1 MPPISLRMLPHTRA
15 TLMAYSRRITPQ
27 REFAKPLTVLLRL
40 SISPILTS
48 PPMMLVPCH
57 RCWACKPYQRGI
69 HSRACIGAFR
79 GRCTAT
85 YRGPVAGTAQTVEC
99 TSGITREGRADS
111 VEASLVRSAGIIA
124 ATTVKNVGF
133 EVVAAAVTKCNALTS
148 AVDEV
153 PVDEETVVVPND
165 EEEDV
170 GKEVDDSVLLV
181 VDEALLLADVL
192 EPLEVDVMLVDD
204 DSDDDESVLLA
215 VDDEILLNDELESL
229 DVGITLLDDSD
240 PVLLFEVV
248 GMLLDE
254 LNEVLVNETLELLSE
269 ADDVLLLELSEE
281 VLLLME
287 LEVSDE
293 LEEELLERLS
303 EEVVEDIEL
312 VGVAL
317 DEELGELSVLLV
329 IGFSSEVVEEL
340 LDAVD
345 EVPEVVG
352 SSIVDELPEL
362 EDAVVDAVE
371 TDVEELKELKVVGVL
386 DELLD
391 SVGEDEE
398 LPVLDDDVVG
408 LEEELS
414 VLADDVAE
422 LEEGPLVLV
431 DDNVL
436 EITLLVTLLDNEEDV
451 CVLDEIGELAED
463 EGVNTGHDVPVV
475 EILVMVVVAV
485 LVTVCDI

>member
-48 PPMMLVPCH
+48 PPMMLV
-57 RCWACKPYQRGI
+57 G
-69 HSRACIGAFR
+69 GL
-79 GRCTAT
+79 G
-85 YRGPVAGTAQTVEC
+85 VA
-99 TSGITREGRADS
+99 
-111 VEASLVRSAGIIA
+111 LV
-124 ATTVKNVGF
+124 VDV
-133 EVVAAAVTKCNALTS
+133 
-148 AVDEV
+148 VDEV

-165 EEEDV
+165 KEEDV

-240 PVLLFEVV
+240 PVLLVEVV

-408 LEEELS
+408 LEEKLS

-451 CVLDEIGELAED
+451 SVLDEIGELAED